1 MIQEYFEGYH
11 LSDSDALFKENFNKK
26 NIASDIIAIWNN
38 FFDKNQLFLDN
49 YSPFDLFIRKSRTT
63 EEGPYQLCLLNTGLT
78 SSVPEFFVQSYASLW
93 KDLISGKKI
102 NPKKPEERVDSVR
115 TFYQSLS
122 QTYFTLFL
130 KENNKVLELAQKAN
144 IEPVTASS

>member
-1 MIQEYFEGYH
+1 
-11 LSDSDALFKENFNKK
+11 LSDADALFKENFSKK

-38 FFDKNQLFLDN
+38 LFEKNQLFLDS
-49 YSPFDLFIRKSRTT
+49 YSPVDLFIRKSRTT

-102 NPKKPEERVDSVR
+102 NPKKPEERVDSIR

-144 IEPVTASS
+144 IEPVAASS